1 MVKKAPHMV
10 KMTPPPKKKKKGENV
25 SKKAS
30 HTAKKMFLIF
40 QGGGA
45 PPADVHVQ
53 ASNLNQK
60 IKVISIC
67 LLELW

>member
-10 KMTPPPKKKKKGENV
+10 KMTPPPKKKKKNV
-25 SKKAS
+25 AKRPLIQQ
-30 HTAKKMFLIF
+30 KKMFLIF
-40 QGGGA
+40 QGGP

-60 IKVISIC
+60 IKVISTC